1 MDSEPASDLVTIDAS
16 GHPLD
21 GILFDRPSSGKLVV
35 AVIDPKRGPV
45 LRTVDAKTVTER
57 DAEGP
62 DDTALRLLI
71 RRTPPPVHGAARGA
85 TGIGSGRAGHARAAM
100 HRTTGK

>member
-1 MDSEPASDLVTIDAS
+1 MDSDGPSDLVTIDAA

-35 AVIDPKRGPV
+35 AVVDPKRGPV

-57 DAEGP
+57 ETDSPG
-62 DDTALRLLI
+62 DKALRSLI
-71 RRTPPPVHGAARGA
+71 RRTPAPVHGAARGA
-85 TGIGSGRAGHARAAM
+85 SGIGSGRAGHTRASM